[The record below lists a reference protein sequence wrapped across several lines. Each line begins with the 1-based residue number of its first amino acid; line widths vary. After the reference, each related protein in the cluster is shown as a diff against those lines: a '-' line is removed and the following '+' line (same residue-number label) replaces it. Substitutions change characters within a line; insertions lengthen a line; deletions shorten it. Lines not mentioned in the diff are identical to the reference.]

1 MSSLYFKY
9 SAMNSGK
16 STQLLQAHY
25 NYRERGMT
33 PLAVTAA
40 IDDRYGIGK
49 ITARIGL
56 ELPAELFAS
65 ETDLFALVEG
75 KIAAGDE
82 IHALLVDEAQFLSTA
97 QVAQCA
103 RIVDE
108 IGIPVLAY
116 GLRTDFMGNFFPGSE
131 ALMRMADN
139 LEEIKTIC
147 WCGRK
152 ATHTARMD
160 ENGTVLKE
168 GAQISIGGNDVYIA
182 LCRKHHTAGQSRPD
196 ENRAALTDAA

>member
-1 MSSLYFKY
+1 

-25 NYRERGMT
+25 NYRERGMN

-40 IDDRYGIGK
+40 IDDRYGTGK

-75 KIAAGDE
+75 KIAAGE
-82 IHALLVDEAQFLSTA
+82 KIHALLVDEAQFLTAA
-97 QVAQCA
+97 QVADCA

-116 GLRTDFMGNFFPGSE
+116 GLRTDFLGNFFPGSE
-131 ALMRMADN
+131 
-139 LEEIKTIC
+139 
-147 WCGRK
+147 
-152 ATHTARMD
+152 
-160 ENGTVLKE
+160 
-168 GAQISIGGNDVYIA
+168 
-182 LCRKHHTAGQSRPD
+182 
-196 ENRAALTDAA
+196 